1 MVPVVTLI
9 DPGAT
14 HNFISEGLVIS
25 LGLHVQETE
34 PYGVR
39 MGTGDSEPSQGVCRG
54 VLLQLDSIDVVEE
67 FLPLRLGSSD
77 VILGMKWLETLG
89 TTHTNWKEQTM
100 EFEVGGQRIKL
111 TGDRSLGR
119 SLISLRA
126 MSKELSKNSGGLL
139 IEMSNIVV
147 EEKNV
152 KEVPTFLAQVLEEFR
167 DVFQEPTGLP
177 PECELQHQIILKE
190 GASPVSVRP
199 YRYPHFSEG

>member
-1 MVPVVTLI
+1 
-9 DPGAT
+9 
-14 HNFISEGLVIS
+14 
-25 LGLHVQETE
+25 
-34 PYGVR
+34 
-39 MGTGDSEPSQGVCRG
+39 
-54 VLLQLDSIDVVEE
+54 
-67 FLPLRLGSSD
+67 
-77 VILGMKWLETLG
+77 
-89 TTHTNWKEQTM
+89 M

-126 MSKELSKNSGGLL
+126 MSKEPSKNSCGLL

-147 EEKNV
+147 EDKNV

-199 YRYPHFSEG
+199 YRSPHFSEG